1 MEHHLMVIRE
11 ARLLDALAIA
21 RVHVDTW
28 LSTYRGIVPEDYLA
42 RLDYSPRER
51 SWGQML
57 STAAED
63 NHFIYVIEDRAG
75 QIVGFADGGQERTG
89 DPVYKGEL
97 YAIYILDAYQ
107 LKGLGRRI
115 TLNVVAR
122 LFSVGFHSMLVWVLA
137 DNPACR
143 FYEALGGQKVY
154 EKQIS
159 LGGAML
165 KELAYGW
172 KDTRVMMTGR
182 SS

>member
-11 ARLLDALAIA
+11 ARLDDALAIA

-89 DPVYKGEL
+89 DPVYKG
-97 YAIYILDAYQ
+97 DMP
-107 LKGLGRRI
+107 
-115 TLNVVAR
+115 
-122 LFSVGFHSMLVWVLA
+122 S
-137 DNPACR
+137 
-143 FYEALGGQKVY
+143 
-154 EKQIS
+154 IS
-159 LGGAML
+159 
-165 KELAYGW
+165 
-172 KDTRVMMTGR
+172 
-182 SS
+182 